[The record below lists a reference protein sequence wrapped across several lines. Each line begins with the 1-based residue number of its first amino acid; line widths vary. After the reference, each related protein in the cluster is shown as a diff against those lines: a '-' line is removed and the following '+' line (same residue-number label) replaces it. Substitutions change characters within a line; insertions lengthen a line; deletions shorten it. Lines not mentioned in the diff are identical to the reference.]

1 MAVVGLPCCMWAFS
15 SCGEQ
20 GYSLGVVRGLLIAVA
35 SLVTEHRLRGSGFSS
50 CGTQDQEWLE
60 GSGAQAQQGSNP
72 CPLHWQQILYHWT
85 TREVQKMV
93 FKVRTSAFSES
104 RT

>member
-1 MAVVGLPCCMWAFS
+1 MRFS
-15 SCGEQ
+15 LVAQAGAALELQ
-20 GYSLGVVRGLLIAVA
+20 RGLLIAVA
-35 SLVTEHRLRGSGFSS
+35 SLVTEHRLQGSGFSS